1 MKEKKTKQTEQ
12 NKDIIIPETVKNE
25 DEKIIIPLSKK
36 LLKSILL
43 IITFTVVLCWV
54 FTHFGTV
61 KNTFY
66 YLMSIITP
74 FTIGIVVAYIVNTAM
89 NPLERLWNFT
99 FRKKKNK
106 LPKLRRAVCLVL
118 AILVVIGIIF
128 AVFFMLIPELM
139 NTVKKFADKLP
150 SYAQTINGW
159 YVTFA
164 DWADHYNIDLPEI
177 SINTTELGKI
187 LNTFLTNYGSQ
198 FLDKTVNITSQIL
211 SGIVNFVLGLVFSVY
226 LLAGK
231 EKLINQ
237 SKTVIKALLPESRSK
252 KIIDFASLCN
262 DTLSRFVNGQLIEAV
277 IIGVLCF
284 IGMLIFRM
292 PYAGIISVLVAFTAL
307 IPVFGAFFGTAVGAV
322 LILLEDPMKAVWFV
336 VFIIVLQQIEGNL
349 IYPKVV
355 GKSVGLPGI
364 WVLLAVTI
372 GGNSFGLIG
381 MLFSVPACS
390 VLYCTARE
398 FVKARTIQKR

>member
-1 MKEKKTKQTEQ
+1 MKEKKIEQ
-12 NKDIIIPETVKNE
+12 NKNNIIPETAEKE
-25 DEKIIIPLSKK
+25 TEKIVIPLSKK

-54 FTHFGTV
+54 FTHFATV
-61 KNTFY
+61 KSIFY
-66 YLMSIITP
+66 YLLTIITP
-74 FTIGIVVAYIVNTAM
+74 FTIGIVIAYIVNTAM
-89 NPLERLWNFT
+89 NPLERLWNLIFKK
-99 FRKKKNK
+99 RKRGP

-150 SYAQTINGW
+150 SYAQTINSW
-159 YVTFA
+159 YVSFA
-164 DWADHYNIDLPEI
+164 DWFDEYNIELPEI
-177 SINTTELGKI
+177 SISTTELGKI

-211 SGIVNFVLGLVFSVY
+211 SGIVNFVLGVVVSIY

-231 EKLINQ
+231 EKLISQ
-237 SKTVIKALLPESRSK
+237 SKTVVKAMLSESRSK

-262 DTLSRFVNGQLIEAV
+262 DTLSKFVNGQLIEAV

-284 IGMLIFRM
+284 IGMIIFKM
-292 PYAGIISVLVAFTAL
+292 PYAVIISVLVGFTAL
-307 IPVFGAFFGTAVGAV
+307 IPVFGAFFGTAVGAL

-355 GKSVGLPGI
+355 GKSVGLPGL

-372 GGNSFGLIG
+372 GGNAFGLIG

-398 FVKARTIQKR
+398 FVKTRTLKKR

>member
-1 MKEKKTKQTEQ
+1 MKEKNTEK
-12 NKDIIIPETVKNE
+12 NKNNIISETVKKE
-25 DEKIIIPLSKK
+25 DEKIVIPLSKK
-36 LLKSILL
+36 LLKAVLL

-61 KNTFY
+61 KSTFY
-66 YLMSIITP
+66 YFVSIITP
-74 FTIGIVVAYIVNTAM
+74 FTIGLVVAYIVNTAM
-89 NPLERLWNFT
+89 NPLERLWDLVFKK
-99 FRKKKNK
+99 RKKP
-106 LPKLRRAVCLVL
+106 LPRLRRAVCLVL
-118 AILVVIGIIF
+118 AILIVLGIIF

-139 NTVKKFADKLP
+139 NTVKKFADSLP
-150 SYAQTINGW
+150 TYATTINNW
-159 YVTFA
+159 YEMLS
-164 DWADHYNIDLPEI
+164 DWLEQYNFEIPEI
-177 SINTTELGKI
+177 SISTTELGKI

-211 SGIVNFVLGLVFSVY
+211 SGIVNLVLGLVVSVY

-231 EKLINQ
+231 EKLISQ
-237 SKTVIKALLPESRSK
+237 SKTVVKALLSEK
-252 KIIDFASLCN
+252 HATEFIDFASLCN

-284 IGMLIFRM
+284 LGMLIFNM
-292 PYAGIISVLVAFTAL
+292 PYAWLISIVVAFTAL

-372 GGNSFGLIG
+372 GGNAFGLIG
-381 MLFSVPACS
+381 MLFGVPVCS

-398 FVKARTIQKR
+398 FIKARTIKKR